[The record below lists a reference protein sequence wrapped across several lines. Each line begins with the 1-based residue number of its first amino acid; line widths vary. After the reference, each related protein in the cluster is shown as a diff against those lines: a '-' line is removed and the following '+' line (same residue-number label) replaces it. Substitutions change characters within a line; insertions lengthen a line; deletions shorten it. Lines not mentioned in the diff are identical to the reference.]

1 MPNRWTDRD
10 QIWHMYA
17 DSSGNVHKLNNSPL
31 KTPRGMGGGV
41 WGNKFESVGNLPLI
55 GPTCNMTDYATTIPG
70 EAG

>member
-17 DSSGNVHKLNNSPL
+17 DSSENGHRLNKVNTSRPH
-31 KTPRGMGGGV
+31 GGGV
-41 WGNKFESVGNLPLI
+41 WGKQFKSVGNRPLI
-55 GPTCNMTDYATTIPG
+55 GPTCNMTDYTTTIPG

>member
-10 QIWHMYA
+10 QIWHRYA
-17 DSSGNVHKLNNSPL
+17 DSSGNGHKQLTTQDP
-31 KTPRGMGGGV
+31 TGHEGGGGGMGK
-41 WGNKFESVGNLPLI
+41 KFKSVGNLPLI